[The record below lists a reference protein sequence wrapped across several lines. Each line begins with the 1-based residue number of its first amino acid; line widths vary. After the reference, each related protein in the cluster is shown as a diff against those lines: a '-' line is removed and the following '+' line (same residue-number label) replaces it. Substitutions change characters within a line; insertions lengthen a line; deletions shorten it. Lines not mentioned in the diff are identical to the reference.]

1 MKKFM
6 AAPCK
11 QFQDQIAGYVDR
23 EIEPAQ
29 MTAISHHL
37 EDCPGCAEEA
47 TAQQKMKD
55 LVREHAP
62 HAPAPASM
70 RAKIRRRL
78 DQEASGSSFLALL
91 SELLQQRPLY
101 ALAAAMMLVV
111 LSGLTTYFI
120 WQKPAPQAM
129 PALPGTQFVVGSIE
143 GELICIDCDLLN
155 LTATPYTHDATHRV
169 GLRCTNGHIWSIL
182 RTEQCA
188 PLSQNFHRRVRIVG
202 HLFEGMHY
210 VEVKEFSFI

>member
-11 QFQDQIAGYVDR
+11 QIQEQIAGYVDR

-29 MTAISHHL
+29 MTVISHHL
-37 EDCPGCAEEA
+37 QDCPGCAEEA

-55 LVREHAP
+55 LVRAHAQ
-62 HAPAPASM
+62 HVPAPASM
-70 RAKIRRRL
+70 HAKIRRRL

-91 SELLQQRPLY
+91 SDLLQQRPLQ
-101 ALAAAMMLVV
+101 AFATAMLLIL
-111 LSGLTTYFI
+111 LSGMTTYFV
-120 WQKPAPQAM
+120 WQKPVSPTN
-129 PALPGTQFVVGSIE
+129 LGTQFIVGSIE
-143 GELICIDCDLLN
+143 GELICIDCDLLD

-182 RTEQCA
+182 RTEQCHE
-188 PLSQNFHRRVRIVG
+188 LSKNFHRRVRVVG
-202 HLFEGMHY
+202 NIFEGMRY